1 MAKKI
6 KRRQAAPIVPAP
18 APTSAAS
25 GRRHSL
31 HVTGLIIVLVA
42 LGLGARTA
50 WRWYRLPERVQH
62 ALPNTPDF
70 TGKPA
75 ILPELVAKAT
85 TLARTRGHTLEGVQE
100 LGKLYHANGY
110 RDAAEVCW
118 QLLAREQPRDA
129 RWVYFQ
135 ADLRR
140 AASDYD
146 RVASLLAET
155 VKLAPDYSPA
165 WLWLANLELKT
176 GQLDA
181 AERDFKQRLALVPKE
196 AHAILGL
203 ARVAQQRGQTDAARK
218 LVEQLVQ
225 DAPQL
230 STGHN
235 LYAEILSAAGD
246 TEGAR
251 KQRWLGRETE
261 RFREPD
267 DPWLDG
273 LNAWCYDFTR
283 LCVLAVIEGQ
293 TERGDK
299 GKSLIERAL
308 KLEPGNP
315 IGYELLGKFQR
326 KAGEMEKARA
336 TFEEGLRVA
345 KDHKPSPMYY
355 VNLSEVYR
363 QLKQPGEAL
372 QIVERG
378 LAENQDQLELY
389 DALGVALADLNR
401 QEEAVTAFREA
412 LTHSPNDSNSNYNLG
427 MSLLV
432 LGRQDEAHEA
442 FKRSLILQPTFM
454 KALSLLGRWEL
465 EAGRLDAA
473 GDYLKPLYES
483 HPELP
488 EARQMLARW
497 HLLSGQLAEKTNDLN
512 ATEEHYRA
520 AAALDPGRAELQVT
534 LGVFYLVHGRVNDA
548 LAPLEAFHKLQP
560 NDPQSS
566 LFLGQVYAQLGRA
579 EEAKRI
585 LVEGEQL
592 ATRAGQTKTAVHFRE
607 MLQGL

>member
-6 KRRQAAPIVPAP
+6 KRPPADPAAPATVPGA
-18 APTSAAS
+18 T
-25 GRRHSL
+25 GRRRWL
-31 HVTGLIIVLVA
+31 RRAGLIIVLVA
-42 LGLGARTA
+42 LGCGAAVA
-50 WRWYRLPERVQH
+50 WRWYRLPERVQN
-62 ALPNTPDF
+62 ALPAQPDF
-70 TGKPA
+70 SGKPA
-75 ILPELVAKAT
+75 IFSELVAKAAA
-85 TLARTRGHTLEGVQE
+85 LARTRAHALEGVEE
-100 LGKLYHANGY
+100 LGRLYHANGY
-110 RDAAEVCW
+110 RAAAEACW
-118 QLLAREQPRDA
+118 QLLHREQPRDA
-129 RWVYFQ
+129 RWIYFQ

-140 AASDYD
+140 AASDYES
-146 RVASLLAET
+146 VTALLNET

-165 WLWLANLELKT
+165 WLWRANLELKT

-181 AERDFKQRLALVPKE
+181 ADRDFQQRLALVPKDS
-196 AHAILGL
+196 HAILGL
-203 ARVAQQRGQTDAARK
+203 ARVAQQRGQKDAARK
-218 LVEQLVQ
+218 LVEQLVR
-225 DAPQL
+225 DAPRL

-246 TEGAR
+246 TDGVR

-283 LCVLAVIEGQ
+283 LCVLAVIDGQ

-299 GKSLIERAL
+299 GKSCIERAM

-315 IGYELLGKFQR
+315 IGYELLGKFYR
-326 KAGEMEKARA
+326 KAGDLEKARE
-336 TFEEGLRVA
+336 TFEQGLRVA

-363 QLKQPGEAL
+363 QLKQPEEAL
-372 QIVERG
+372 RAVQRG
-378 LAENQDQLELY
+378 LAENKDQLELY

-401 QEEAVTAFREA
+401 QDEAIAAFREA
-412 LTHSPNDSNSNYNLG
+412 LAHSPNNSTSNYNLG

-432 LGRQDEAHEA
+432 LGRQNEAYEA

-454 KALSLLGRWEL
+454 KALSLLGRWEM

-473 GDYLKPLYES
+473 ADYLKALYES
-483 HPELP
+483 HPDLP

-497 HLLSGQLAEKTNDLN
+497 HLLSGQAAEKKNDL
-512 ATEEHYRA
+512 ADAEKHYA
-520 AAALDPGRAELQVT
+520 AATGLDPGRAELQVT

-548 LAPLEAFHKLQP
+548 LAPLEAFHRLQP

-579 EEAKRI
+579 EEARRI
-585 LVEGEQL
+585 LTEGEQL
-592 ATRAGQTKTAVHFRE
+592 ATRAGQTTTSAHFRE

>member
-6 KRRQAAPIVPAP
+6 KRHHTAPVVLPPAP
-18 APTSAAS
+18 AAS
-25 GRRHSL
+25 GRRRWL
-31 HVTGLIIVLVA
+31 GVAGLIIVFVT
-42 LGLGARTA
+42 LGFGAMIA
-50 WRWYRLPERVQH
+50 WHWYRLPERVQN
-62 ALPNTPDF
+62 ALPVTPDF

-85 TLARTRGHTLEGVQE
+85 ALSRTRGHALDGVEE
-100 LGKLYHANGY
+100 LGKLYHVNGY
-110 RDAAEVCW
+110 RTEAEACW
-118 QLLAREQPRDA
+118 QLLHREQPRDA

-146 RVASLLAET
+146 SVASLLAET

-176 GQLDA
+176 GQLDI
-181 AERDFKQRLALVPKE
+181 AENDFKQRLALVPKDP
-196 AHAILGL
+196 HAILGL
-203 ARVAQQRGQTDAARK
+203 ARVAQQRGQNDTARK

-246 TEGAR
+246 TDGAR

-299 GKSLIERAL
+299 GKGLIERAM
-308 KLEPGNP
+308 KLEPDNP
-315 IGYELLGKFQR
+315 IGYELLGKFYR
-326 KAGEMEKARA
+326 KAGQLEKARE

-345 KDHKPSPMYY
+345 KNYKPSPMYY

-363 QLKQPGEAL
+363 QLKQPEKAL
-372 QIVERG
+372 QIVEHG
-378 LAENQDQLELY
+378 LAENKDQLELY

-401 QEEAVTAFREA
+401 QEEAVAAFRAA

-427 MSLLV
+427 MSLLM

-465 EAGRLDAA
+465 EAGHLDAA
-473 GDYLKPLYES
+473 GEYLKPLYES

-497 HLLSGQLAEKTNDLN
+497 HLLSGQLAEKKNDLTS
-512 ATEEHYRA
+512 AEAHYRA
-520 AAALDPGRAELQVT
+520 ASTLDPGRTEIQVT
-534 LGVFYLVHGRVNDA
+534 LGIFYLVHGRVNDA

-566 LFLGQVYAQLGRA
+566 LFLGQVYAQLGRV

-592 ATRAGQTKTAVHFRE
+592 ATRAGQTTTAAHFRE
-607 MLQGL
+607 MLQGM

>member
-6 KRRQAAPIVPAP
+6 KRRLTAPVAAGPAP
-18 APTSAAS
+18 ATS
-25 GRRHSL
+25 GRRPWL
-31 HVTGLIIVLVA
+31 RVAGLMIVLVA
-42 LGLGARTA
+42 LGFGATRA
-50 WRWYRLPERVQH
+50 WQWYRLPERVQN
-62 ALPNTPDF
+62 ALPTPPNF

-75 ILPELVAKAT
+75 ILSELVAKAT
-85 TLARTRGHTLEGVQE
+85 TLCHTRGHALEGVEE

-110 RDAAEVCW
+110 REGAEACW
-118 QLLAREQPRDA
+118 RLLHREQPREA
-129 RWVYFQ
+129 RWIYFL

-146 RVASLLAET
+146 SVASLLAET

-165 WLWLANLELKT
+165 WLWRANLELKT
-176 GQLDA
+176 GQLA
-181 AERDFKQRLALVPKE
+181 TAEHDFKQRLALVPKDS
-196 AHAILGL
+196 HAFLGL
-203 ARVAQQRGQTDAARK
+203 ARVAQQRGQNDAARK

-261 RFREPD
+261 RFREAD

-299 GKSLIERAL
+299 GKSFIERAVQ
-308 KLEPGNP
+308 LEPGNP
-315 IGYELLGKFQR
+315 IGYELLGKFYR
-326 KAGEMEKARA
+326 KAGEMEKARD
-336 TFEEGLRVA
+336 TFEKGLRVA

-363 QLKQPGEAL
+363 QLKEPGGAL
-372 QIVERG
+372 QIAQRG
-378 LAENQDQLELY
+378 LAENKDQLELY
-389 DALGVALADLNR
+389 DAVGVALADLNR
-401 QEEAVTAFREA
+401 QEEAVAAFREA
-412 LTHSPNDSNSNYNLG
+412 LAHSPNDTNSNYNLG

-432 LGRQDEAHEA
+432 LGRQDEAHDA
-442 FKRSLILQPTFM
+442 FKRSLVLQPTFM
-454 KALSLLGRWEL
+454 KALSLLGRWEM
-465 EAGRLDAA
+465 EAGRLDTA
-473 GDYLKPLYES
+473 GEYLKQLYES
-483 HPELP
+483 HPDLP

-497 HLLSGQLAEKTNDLN
+497 NLLSGQVAEKKNDLN
-512 ATEEHYRA
+512 AVEEYYRA

-579 EEAKRI
+579 DEARRV
-585 LVEGEQL
+585 LTEGERL
-592 ATRAGQTKTAVHFRE
+592 ATRAGQTTTTAHFRE

>member
-6 KRRQAAPIVPAP
+6 KRRQAAPGSPAPASAP
-18 APTSAAS
+18 APTHEPAAA
-25 GRRHSL
+25 GRRPWL
-31 HVTGLIIVLVA
+31 RVAGLLIVLIA
-42 LGLGARTA
+42 LGLGATTTWHR
-50 WRWYRLPERVQH
+50 YRLPERVQN
-62 ALPNTPDF
+62 ALPPPPDF

-75 ILPELVAKAT
+75 ILAELVAKAT
-85 TLARTRGHTLEGVQE
+85 ALTRTRDHALEGVEE

-110 RDAAEVCW
+110 RDAAEACW
-118 QLLAREQPRDA
+118 KLLQREQPRDA

-140 AASDYD
+140 DASDYD

-155 VKLAPDYSPA
+155 VKLAPNYSPA

-176 GQLDA
+176 GQLDL
-181 AERDFKQRLALVPKE
+181 AEHDFKRRLDLVPKD

-203 ARVAQQRGQTDAARK
+203 ARVAQQRGQNEAARK

-225 DAPQL
+225 EAPQL

-246 TEGAR
+246 TDGAR

-293 TERGDK
+293 TGRGDK
-299 GKSLIERAL
+299 GQSLIERAME
-308 KLEPGNP
+308 LEPGNP
-315 IGYELLGKFQR
+315 IGYELLGKFYR
-326 KAGEMEKARA
+326 KAGKIEKARE
-336 TFEEGLRVA
+336 TFEQGLRVA

-355 VNLSEVYR
+355 VNLSDIYR
-363 QLKQPGEAL
+363 QLKQPEQAL
-372 QIVERG
+372 QIVKRG
-378 LAENQDQLELY
+378 ITENAGQLELY
-389 DALGVALADLNR
+389 DALGVAWASLNR
-401 QEEAVTAFREA
+401 QEDAIAAFREA
-412 LTHSPNDSNSNYNLG
+412 LTYSPNDSNSNYNLG
-427 MSLLV
+427 MSLLA

-442 FKRSLILQPTFM
+442 FKRSLLLQPTFM
-454 KALSLLGRWEL
+454 KALSLLGRWDL

-497 HLLSGQLAEKTNDLN
+497 HFLSGQLTEKQNDLN
-512 ATEEHYRA
+512 ATEAHYRA

-548 LAPLEAFHKLQP
+548 LAP
-560 NDPQSS
+560 
-566 LFLGQVYAQLGRA
+566 
-579 EEAKRI
+579 
-585 LVEGEQL
+585 
-592 ATRAGQTKTAVHFRE
+592 
-607 MLQGL
+607 